1 MFLGQTVNLIDEKNR
16 LVLPTRYREEL
27 GYSFYMVLDF
37 DKCLSFYPSE
47 IYKKKA
53 EKINSLDDF
62 SSAARSVKRVFS
74 SLIHS
79 IYQWTNKEE
88 FNFLK

>member
-47 IYKKKA
+47 IYRK
-53 EKINSLDDF
+53 LR
-62 SSAARSVKRVFS
+62 RSI
-74 SLIHS
+74 L
-79 IYQWTNKEE
+79 
-88 FNFLK
+88 